1 MSLFYLSFMDY
12 PVYINPL
19 FPILDIQMNICALMG
34 NIKMVYKEFMA
45 FTELWAKDKLAVE

>member
-1 MSLFYLSFMDY
+1 MDY